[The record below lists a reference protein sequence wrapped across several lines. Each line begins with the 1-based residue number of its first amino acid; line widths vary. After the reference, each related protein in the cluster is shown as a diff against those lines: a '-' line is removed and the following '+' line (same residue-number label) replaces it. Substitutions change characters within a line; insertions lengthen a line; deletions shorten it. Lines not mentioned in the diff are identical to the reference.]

1 MNDAMEAMIE
11 EAFTIDK
18 EANKQ
23 PTEKQSKAQSK
34 YNGVLKKIR
43 IHMDKEAIAKEVF
56 TEKAAAPESL
66 TEKAAAQESL
76 TEKAAAQESLIEK
89 AVAQESLREKFVVH
103 NAVPEFTAKEL
114 EPSKSVIKEVVAKD
128 DSSKVIKAEQ
138 IIVVPLNP
146 ITIAAPKVSKKYFNV
161 GPSYVPS
168 FAPAGSRVVGSA
180 SPSDLNG
187 ENTLGVQVSASRSS
201 IPGDSKPI
209 QLDQDVQVEYYKDIV
224 VPGTISSSSRNI
236 LKPVLADTAK
246 ISLETSRNI
255 DETLIPGTFSSNS
268 DSRYL
273 APNINSEIY
282 LEEDLVPGS
291 FSSASRNI
299 QDLNN
304 PNQRL
309 SSEEIN
315 QV

>member
-11 EAFTIDK
+11 EAFTIEK

-23 PTEKQSKAQSK
+23 PTEKESKAQSK

-43 IHMDKEAIAKEVF
+43 VHMDKEAIAKEVF
-56 TEKAAAPESL
+56 TEKAAVPEPL
-66 TEKAAAQESL
+66 TEKAA
-76 TEKAAAQESLIEK
+76 
-89 AVAQESLREKFVVH
+89 AQESLREKFVVH

-114 EPSKSVIKEVVAKD
+114 KPSKPVIKEVVAKD

-146 ITIAAPKVSKKYFNV
+146 ITKSAPKVSKKYFNV

-168 FAPAGSRVVGSA
+168 FVPAGSRVVGSA

-187 ENTLGVQVSASRSS
+187 ENTLGVQVSGSRSS
-201 IPGDSKPI
+201 IPEGGKPI
-209 QLDQDVQVEYYKDIV
+209 QVDQDVPVEYYEDTV
-224 VPGTISSSSRNI
+224 VPGTISSISRNI
-236 LKPVLADTAK
+236 LKPALTDSAR

-255 DETLIPGTFSSNS
+255 GETLVPGSFISNS

-273 APNINSEIY
+273 APSIDSEVY

-304 PNQRL
+304 HNQRL
-309 SSEEIN
+309 PSEEIN